1 MTERR
6 RWPSRLLRQVW
17 SGLVAMGMHH
27 VVSEMNR
34 ARTPDAFLA
43 QPPEGH
49 PERLRPDV
57 PLTKLELA
65 LMRELDIRWRSRAEG

>member
-1 MTERR
+1 MGERR

-17 SGLVAMGMHH
+17 SGLVAAGMHH
-27 VVSEMNR
+27 VVGEMNR
-34 ARTPDAFLA
+34 TRTPDALLS
-43 QPPEGH
+43 QPAGGH

-57 PLTKLELA
+57 PLTSLELA